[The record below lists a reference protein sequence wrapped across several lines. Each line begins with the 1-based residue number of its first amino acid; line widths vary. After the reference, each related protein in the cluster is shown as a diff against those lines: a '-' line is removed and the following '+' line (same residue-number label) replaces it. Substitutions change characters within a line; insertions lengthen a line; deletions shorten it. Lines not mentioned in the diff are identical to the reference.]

1 MKPKLLKAFRQD
13 CDFAAKH
20 LRLQGFVRMMFVIR
34 GHDGQVIPIMVAG
47 GEKADAYRMVQLA
60 AVAHDAEAVS
70 CISEAWTL
78 PPEATMP
85 NVLPSESE
93 RRIEV
98 IAVQLVTLDE
108 ALGSMREILRDAAG
122 RIAGL
127 GPERMKPTM
136 VPAPDFGGMMSKV
149 VPSSRPSPEAQAE
162 ARALLEQFADRLAGA
177 ERA

>member
-1 MKPKLLKAFRQD
+1 MKPKLLKAFRLD
-13 CDFAAKH
+13 CDFAEKT
-20 LRLQGFVRMMFVIR
+20 LRSRGQVTTMFVIR
-34 GHDGQVIPIMVAG
+34 GYDGQVIPMIIAG

-108 ALGSMREILRDAAG
+108 ALGSSREILRDGEG
-122 RIAGL
+122 RITGL
-127 GPERMKPTM
+127 GPELMKPT
-136 VPAPDFGGMMSKV
+136 VIPERDFSGMMSKV
-149 VPSSRPSPEAQAE
+149 VPSRRPDPEAQAE
-162 ARALLEQFADRLAGA
+162 ARTLLEQFAERLAS
-177 ERA
+177 

>member
-1 MKPKLLKAFRQD
+1 MKPKLLKAFRSD

-34 GHDGQVIPIMVAG
+34 GHDGQVIPILVAG

-78 PPEATMP
+78 PPEATTLD
-85 NVLPSESE
+85 VLPSESE

-108 ALGSMREILRDAAG
+108 ALGSMREILRDAEG
-122 RIAGL
+122 GIAGL

-136 VPAPDFGGMMSKV
+136 VPARDFGGMMSEV
-149 VPSSRPSPEAQAE
+149 VPPRRPNQDQQTT
-162 ARALLEQFADRLAGA
+162 ARALLEHFAGRLAS
-177 ERA
+177 

>member
-1 MKPKLLKAFRQD
+1 MKPKLVKAFRRD

-20 LRLQGFVRMMFVIR
+20 LKLQGFFRTMFVIR

-85 NVLPSESE
+85 NLLPSESE

-108 ALGSMREILRDAAG
+108 ALCSMREILRDAEG
-122 RIAGL
+122 RITGL
-127 GPERMKPTM
+127 GPERVKPTAT
-136 VPAPDFGGMMSKV
+136 PAGDFSGTMSKV
-149 VPSSRPSPEAQAE
+149 VPSRRPDPDAQAE
-162 ARALLEQFADRLAGA
+162 ARALLEQFAGRLAS
-177 ERA
+177 

>member
-1 MKPKLLKAFRQD
+1 MKPKLLKAFRRD

-20 LRLQGFVRMMFVIR
+20 LKLQGFFRTMFVIR
-34 GHDGQVIPIMVAG
+34 GHDGRVIPIMVAG

-78 PPEATMP
+78 PEATMT

-98 IAVQLVTLDE
+98 IVVQLVTLDE
-108 ALGSMREILRDAAG
+108 ALCSMREILRDAEG
-122 RIAGL
+122 RITGL
-127 GPERMKPTM
+127 GPERMKPT
-136 VPAPDFGGMMSKV
+136 VTPARDFGGMMSKV
-149 VPSSRPSPEAQAE
+149 VPSRRPDPDAQAE
-162 ARALLEQFADRLAGA
+162 ARALLEQFAERLAS
-177 ERA
+177 